1 VEYQLP
7 KTKKTKVLFVLKNFS
22 RSGGVEK
29 ITLNLI
35 DELTRQG
42 YKVGVFIMDGKG
54 VSTDRFSK
62 IDHFVGSSGGV
73 LGIIK
78 YIFRLSRF
86 IKYGKYNLVVSA
98 KEQANLLNFIVRSIN
113 NKFTP
118 IYTRHCAF
126 DVSDQD
132 LTVNQIKIL
141 YNLYSFG
148 RGKVVA
154 VSNDLATYIGEAIPR
169 LSNNVYVCP
178 NPVVHPNLHEMA
190 LTNTDGFF
198 HNKPYI
204 CAVGRLCEQK
214 GFDILLNIYK
224 LALIENPKIP
234 DLIIVGE
241 GDDLADLSI
250 LKKQLGLDNK
260 VYFYGYT
267 ENPYYIINNSLLFL
281 LSSRHEGLPT
291 VLIEALALRKSIVSF
306 DCPTGP
312 REILN
317 DGQYGVLV
325 PENDLSTFSLN
336 INKLLA
342 SPMVLTGDETV
353 NYTSERSLA
362 SYLKLVDK

>member
-1 VEYQLP
+1 MEHKLSEN
-7 KTKKTKVLFVLKNFS
+7 KKINVLFVLKNFS

-35 DELTRQG
+35 DELARQG

-54 VSTDRFSK
+54 VAADRFST
-62 IDHFVGSSGGV
+62 INHFIGCEGGI

-78 YIFRLSRF
+78 HTNKLSRF
-86 IKYGKYNLVVSA
+86 IKDGKYDLVISA
-98 KEQANLLNFIVRSIN
+98 KEQANLLNFIVKLIN
-113 NKFTP
+113 RKFTP
-118 IYTRHCAF
+118 VYTRHCAF
-126 DVSDQD
+126 NVSDQD
-132 LTVNQIKIL
+132 LTVNQIKML

-154 VSNDLATYIGEAIPR
+154 VSNDLAKYIEEEIPR
-169 LSNNVYVCP
+169 LSNKVYVCP
-178 NPVVHPNLHEMA
+178 NPVIHPKLHEMA
-190 LTNTDGFF
+190 LTNTDHFI

-214 GFDILLNIYK
+214 GFDVLLNIYK
-224 LALIENPKIP
+224 MALADNPDIP

-241 GDDLADLSI
+241 GSDLASLNK
-250 LKKQLGLDNK
+250 LKQKLNLDGK
-260 VYFYGYT
+260 VYFSGYT

-291 VLIEALALRKSIVSF
+291 VLIEALALKKSIVSF

-317 DGQYGVLV
+317 DGEYGVLV
-325 PENDLSTFSLN
+325 PENDVSTFAFS
-336 INKLLA
+336 INKLLT
-342 SPMVLTGDETV
+342 SPKVLTGFEAI

-362 SYLKLVDK
+362 SYLALVDK